1 MVTVVDQVKLW
12 SVATRQEVSTLR
24 GHNHKISAAL
34 FSPDGNLFVTADFGG
49 AVRLWSALPF
59 EAIDGGKR

>member
-59 EAIDGGKR
+59 EAIDAVKK